1 MGVDLIEM
9 ATKAMAG
16 LPVTEYPATN
26 IPKDYGGVFS
36 GSKPFFLLKIFFFS
50 FGLKSFFSFCSKP
63 VDPWLLSL
71 EALA

>member
-36 GSKPFFLLKIFFFS
+36 GSKSFFLLKRNVFFS
-50 FGLKSFFSFCSKP
+50 F
-63 VDPWLLSL
+63 
-71 EALA
+71 A

>member
-36 GSKPFFLLKIFFFS
+36 GSKPFFLLKNFFFL
-50 FGLKSFFSFCSKP
+50 FWLKVFFFF
-63 VDPWLLSL
+63 LLKTC
-71 EALA
+71 